1 MASSR
6 FLKEWLVVCQ
16 IIRAVSAILWME
28 EAEVQIDH
36 RDSHRIAKCGNGKVR
51 ISIPITSFFPQ
62 ITPCWKARVMV
73 AFIDQLDG
81 LRDAWIAGKTSFLG
95 MSVKSLSEE
104 NSIWINRP
112 SKEPLLVG
120 TIHSVESLNRT
131 KRHKEDENLSL
142 SFWAEMSTSSCPWT
156 LGFLVLRLSDSRI

>member
-1 MASSR
+1 
-6 FLKEWLVVCQ
+6 
-16 IIRAVSAILWME
+16 ME

-81 LRDAWIAGKTSFLG
+81 LRDAWIAGKNITSG
-95 MSVKSLSEE
+95 CICEGVSG
-104 NSIWINRP
+104 R
-112 SKEPLLVG
+112 
-120 TIHSVESLNRT
+120 
-131 KRHKEDENLSL
+131 D
-142 SFWAEMSTSSCPWT
+142 
-156 LGFLVLRLSDSRI
+156 